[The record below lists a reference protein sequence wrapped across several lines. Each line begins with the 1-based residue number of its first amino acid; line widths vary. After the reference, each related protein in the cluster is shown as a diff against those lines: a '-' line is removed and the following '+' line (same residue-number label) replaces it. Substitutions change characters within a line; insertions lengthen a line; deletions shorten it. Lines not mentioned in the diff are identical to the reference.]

1 MQVIQLEK
9 EKCKQCYACVRA
21 CPVKAIVVR
30 VNEEYPVVL
39 HNRCIGCG
47 DCLNVCNPEA
57 LTFISEID
65 KTRQLLEGDT
75 PVVAIVAPSIAGEFP
90 DISDYRKFV
99 SMLRALG
106 FTYVNEVSFGADLVA
121 RQYKNLLEDFR
132 GKYYIT
138 SLCPT
143 LTAYI
148 RYFHPELC
156 DNLAPIETPMI
167 ATARVVRKKY
177 GEPLKV
183 VYIGPCISAKHEP
196 ELLGDQNPVDAV
208 LTFRELRQMFREA
221 GITEQTLEYSE
232 FDEPIGHL
240 GSLFPISNGL
250 LQSVGLDE
258 NLLTG
263 TITTVEGRD
272 NFMDS
277 VRQFKK
283 YTDQIR
289 RHFNVFYCHGCLMG
303 PGTSPRGEK
312 YLRRSLTVDYANK
325 RLKSFDREAW
335 EQQMETYAEVPLE
348 RTFKPDDQRLPMPPA
363 EKIEEVLKVI
373 GKNEA
378 NSHLGC
384 GACGFDSCYDFAI
397 AVARGLAKPEMCL
410 TYNLRNQNE
419 YIRTLKATN
428 EKLAKT
434 EAALKE
440 SERIARRE
448 QALAK
453 EANEVVTTMLQKL
466 SAGVVI
472 VDENLKII
480 QANKRFI
487 DTLGEDAR
495 IIDEVIPGLVGADL
509 KTLLPYNFYNL
520 FSYVLKN
527 NDDVTNKDVKLN
539 DTVLNVSVFTI
550 RPGKIVG
557 AVVRDLQMPEVRRE
571 QIISRINEAIN
582 ENLEMVQKIGFLLG
596 EGASRTERMLNSIIQ
611 AWQTDSDKKPPRPR
625 DEEEV

>member
-1 MQVIQLEK
+1 MQVIDLNK
-9 EKCKQCYACVRA
+9 DKCKLCYACVRA

-30 VNEEYPVVL
+30 VNEEFPTIL

-47 DCLNVCNPEA
+47 DCLHVCSPEA
-57 LTFISEID
+57 LSFRNDTE
-65 KTRQLLEGDT
+65 KTRNLLQSGI
-75 PVVAIVAPSIAGEFP
+75 PVAAIVAPSIAGEFP

-106 FTYVNEVSFGADLVA
+106 FAYVNEVSFGADLVA
-121 RQYKNLLEDFR
+121 LQYKNLLEDFR

-177 GEPLKV
+177 GKPLKV

-196 ELLGDQNPVDAV
+196 ELFEDDNPVDV
-208 LTFRELRQMFREA
+208 VITFRELRQMFSES
-221 GITEQTLEYSE
+221 GITEQPLEYSE
-232 FDEPIGHL
+232 FDDPIGHL

-250 LQSVGLDE
+250 LQAVNLDE
-258 NLLTG
+258 HLLTG
-263 TITTVEGRD
+263 AITTVEGKE

-283 YTDQIR
+283 YTDQIK
-289 RHFNVFYCHGCLMG
+289 RHFNIFYCHGCLMG
-303 PGTSPRGEK
+303 PGTSPKGEK

-325 RLKSFDREAW
+325 RLKDFDKETW
-335 EQQMETYAEVPLE
+335 ENQIIKFQDVAQE
-348 RTFKPDDQRLPMPPA
+348 RSFKPDDQRLPMPPS

-373 GKNEA
+373 GKTESNA
-378 NSHLGC
+378 HLGC
-384 GACGFDSCYDFAI
+384 GACGFESCNDFAV

-495 IIDEVIPGLVGADL
+495 MIDEVIPGLVGADL

-527 NDDVTNKDVKLN
+527 NDDITNKDVKMN
-539 DTVLNVSVFTI
+539 ENVLNVSIFII

-611 AWQTDSDKKPPRPR
+611 AWQSDTEKKPQRPKLE
-625 DEEEV
+625 DED